1 MQIKEKNN
9 DFKKNFLKR
18 PEPPFCKTVSRPA
31 VSLACLQGWGG
42 LDCTPVPKAAAQPA
56 DGTAHSAVTAAKA
69 APLN

>member
-1 MQIKEKNN
+1 MILKST
-9 DFKKNFLKR
+9 FLR
-18 PEPPFCKTVSRPA
+18 GLSSHFAKTVSRPA
-31 VSLACLQGWGG
+31 VSLGCLQGWGG